1 MHICLPVYA
10 RHNSTSPYWHCYF
23 RRHCIHCQVVCCGLV
38 MFPHVDFNRKV
49 STGLTGLCE
58 FLQSIGIFLREWCVD
73 SNIHATRQG
82 RYLHLLKTMLRLP
95 CPIGRVE
102 EALHHI
108 LSFLPTYSGLSGWP
122 YICQLAVYQLLF
134 QHHGVVMCSVFF
146 NNGQK
151 QLRNHLNQCA
161 ATNLYE
167 DTCVSQGDYAYGEC
181 GWSGDDDIFF
191 QPRTHNRF
199 QCVS

>member
-1 MHICLPVYA
+1 MCHYFGYHACAYLPSCICMAQFYF
-10 RHNSTSPYWHCYF
+10 PYWHCYF

-73 SNIHATRQG
+73 DIFYVTAMQG
-82 RYLHLLKTMLRLP
+82 RYLHLSKTMLRLP

-108 LSFLPTYSGLSGWP
+108 LSFLETYVGLSGWQ
-122 YICQLAVYQLLF
+122 YIQLAVYQLLRP
-134 QHHGVVMCSVFF
+134 HYGVVMCSPSKTARGFD
-146 NNGQK
+146 
-151 QLRNHLNQCA
+151 R
-161 ATNLYE
+161 
-167 DTCVSQGDYAYGEC
+167 
-181 GWSGDDDIFF
+181 
-191 QPRTHNRF
+191 
-199 QCVS
+199 